1 VRASSTQLGGAIMK
15 CQKAGL
21 SVDKEEGDMQFSG
34 IDALTV
40 AMIFG
45 MSLAT
50 NTAQCAEIVVFSTI
64 SAKEALIE
72 LVPEF
77 ERASGHKV
85 NITYAGG
92 SGLSKQVL
100 GGTQGDLFIGPAEF
114 TDPLI
119 KEGRLLAGSRT
130 DFARS
135 IMGLAVRAG
144 VPKPDISSP
153 EKLKSVLLAAG
164 AVSYSAGAS
173 GMHFVKILERL
184 GIADVMAK
192 KHVQPR
198 AGELVGAVVARGDA
212 DIAVQ
217 QISELLPVAG
227 IQILDPLPAEFQQ
240 VILYGVTAFPQ
251 STQREVAQAFVN
263 FIRSE
268 AARVVLRKKGL
279 DPV

>member
-1 VRASSTQLGGAIMK
+1 MLRFGRYALAS
-15 CQKAGL
+15 
-21 SVDKEEGDMQFSG
+21 
-34 IDALTV
+34 
-40 AMIFG
+40 AMAVMV
-45 MSLAT
+45 MSLAAT
-50 NTAQCAEIVVFSTI
+50 SAQSAEIIVFSTI

-92 SGLSKQVL
+92 SGLSKQIL
-100 GGTQGDLFIGPAEF
+100 GGKLGDLFIGPEEF
-114 TDPLI
+114 SGPLM
-119 KEGRLLAGSRT
+119 KEGKLLAGSRI

-135 IMGLAVRAG
+135 STGLAVRAG
-144 VPKPDISSP
+144 VAKPD
-153 EKLKSVLLAAG
+153 ATA
-164 AVSYSAGAS
+164 AVSYSEGAS
-173 GMHFVKILERL
+173 GMHFVKVLERL
-184 GIADVMAK
+184 GIAEAMANK
-192 KHVQPR
+192 RVPPR

-217 QISELLPVAG
+217 QISELLPVQG

-240 VILYGVTAFPQ
+240 TITYGATTFPQ

-263 FIRSE
+263 FLRSD

-279 DPV
+279 DPI